1 METTY
6 VYVIISYIMNAI
18 SKKNQTFDYVVKMEA
33 IYSKII
39 RITNEIAVYDLVYDI
54 LNYDINNSKCLGQ
67 FFSFNDIG

>member
-54 LNYDINNSKCLGQ
+54 LNYDINNSKCLGP